1 MFLKNKAVTETSFGN
16 TTYCIISEEILMLAT
31 MFYNILIWSQ
41 VTKNSFNK
49 KIFYRNFS
57 LVLQLFF
64 FFLANLLDGRYG
76 HKIHHFINRKIY
88 IYMYLCIYV
97 CGEKEFK
104 TLPRTLNEEHFET
117 FFLLN
122 VLFMLKYFT
131 YIFKETGFIVVPCAN
146 STIAIWKY
154 TLVYFSVTLTIQK
167 LFFCCPLVYYSTL
180 NQYILKVLNLFSK
193 VKVYKLNFI
202 FYP

>member
-1 MFLKNKAVTETSFGN
+1 
-16 TTYCIISEEILMLAT
+16 

-41 VTKNSFNK
+41 FTLEFRSTKTILQEFQFGVTAVF
-49 KIFYRNFS
+49 
-57 LVLQLFF
+57 FF

-76 HKIHHFINRKIY
+76 HKIHHFIKQKNIH
-88 IYMYLCIYV
+88 IYV
-97 CGEKEFK
+97 PVYICVCVERKSSK
-104 TLPRTLNEEHFET
+104 TLPRTLNEEHFREQLL
-117 FFLLN
+117 LLN

-180 NQYILKVLNLFSK
+180 NQYIFESSQ
-193 VKVYKLNFI
+193 FI
-202 FYP
+202 FQGKRFIN